1 MREEL
6 FTQAQEKVFI
16 NDVLKAC
23 RDVRVWYFVAFI
35 GVWVME
41 PLEHVRRWGLCCPR
55 GECNRLREEEHKLVK
70 CPRGLAG
77 RRLHQAWPWVQ
88 KQIALFRTWSK
99 SVTPADCE
107 GSEEWCGIVRHMC
120 ASAASELRLA
130 FNYQALETTG
140 NRHFVKTKFLETENV
155 KWYCNNAEK
164 LPFKDNEFDYYTIS
178 FGIRN
183 VANIDET
190 FKEAYR
196 VLKPG
201 GRLLCLEF
209 SKVENEILNTFYKI
223 YSKTIPVMGKIIL
236 KNSKPYEY
244 LINSIDEF
252 YSQEKL
258 LELLNKQNFTNTSYR
273 NLSAGIVA
281 IHSAWKI

>member
-1 MREEL
+1 METYHRNKERIVTKI
-6 FTQAQEKVFI
+6 FQDVFDKYDLMNDLMSLGIHRLWKKNFIHWLNPQKNTTLIDVASGTGDIAKLYLDKI
-16 NDVLKAC
+16 NHKGSVCCVDENKGMLEINKKKLK
-23 RDVRVWYFVAFI
+23 
-35 GVWVME
+35 
-41 PLEHVRRWGLCCPR
+41 
-55 GECNRLREEEHKLVK
+55 N
-70 CPRGLAG
+70 
-77 RRLHQAWPWVQ
+77 QN
-88 KQIALFRTWSK
+88 S
-99 SVTPADCE
+99 
-107 GSEEWCGIVRHMC
+107 
-120 ASAASELRLA
+120 
-130 FNYQALETTG
+130 
-140 NRHFVKTKFLETENV
+140 V

-183 VANIDET
+183 VTNIDKA
-190 FKEAYR
+190 FKEAFR

-201 GRLLCLEF
+201 GRFLCLEF
-209 SKVENEILNTFYKI
+209 SKVENEILNKFYKI